1 MRQAVIHPTFDDWR
15 RVARALVAEGVS
27 PDAVTW
33 IETSD
38 AIGTSGVVAETGGP
52 SQFTVPRDFVDL
64 AGRAAKNPDPA
75 RWSLLYRVLW
85 RIVREDRQLLRRE
98 LDPDVIELRRL
109 DPQMNADERR
119 SNAADKQPT
128 TTLPGSQAGLLDA
141 LQPKP
146 ATAFFP
152 EERTIAALRQA
163 AVSCTACPLYKN
175 ATQTVFGAGP
185 EGARAMFVGEQPG
198 DQEDLAGKPFVG
210 PAGEV
215 LTRAL
220 AEAGIP
226 REEVYITNAVKHFKW
241 EPRGKRRIHQTPRAP
256 ELEAC
261 RPWLEAEIEAVA
273 PAVLVCLGATA
284 AQALMGPQ
292 IRIMRDR
299 GTVFPSRWAPWMMAT
314 VHPSSILR
322 ADPGAPQ
329 ERAYAEFVAD
339 MRKVAARLNEV
350 RAG

>member
-15 RVARALVAEGVS
+15 RMARALVVEGVS
-27 PDAVTW
+27 PDAVVW
-33 IETSD
+33 IEASE
-38 AIGTSGVVAETGGP
+38 AVGTSGVVAETARP
-52 SQFTVPRDFVDL
+52 AAFSVPRDFIDL
-64 AGRAAKNPDPA
+64 ALRAASHPDPA
-75 RWSLLYRVLW
+75 RWNLLYRVLW
-85 RIVREDRQLLRRE
+85 RIVHEDRQLLRRK

-109 DPQMNADERR
+109 EGYVATPAQ
-119 SNAADKQPT
+119 QV
-128 TTLPGSQAGLLDA
+128 GLLDA

-152 EERTIAALRQA
+152 EERTIVALRKA
-163 AVSCTACPLYKN
+163 ATTCTACPLYKN

-185 EGARAMFVGEQPG
+185 EGARAIFVGEQPG

-220 AEAGIP
+220 AEVGIP
-226 REEVYITNAVKHFKW
+226 REDVYITNAVKHFKW

-261 RPWLEAEIEAVA
+261 RPWLEAEIKAVA

-292 IRIMRDR
+292 IRILRDR
-299 GTVFPSRWAPWMMAT
+299 GNVYPSRWAPWVMAT

-322 ADPGAPQ
+322 AEPGAPQ
-329 ERAYAEFVAD
+329 ERAYGEFVAD
-339 MRKVAARLNEV
+339 LRKVAARLNDV